1 MASIIRIKRSSTAGN
16 PAVLAAGEL
25 AYSAL
30 ENNDINGGDRLYVG
44 IGTETS
50 GNAANHIVV
59 GGKYFTDLLDH
70 TRGTLTASS
79 ALIADANSK
88 LDNLKVDNLDLN
100 GNTITSTD
108 ANGNIVLDP
117 NGTGYVSIVGTN
129 GVAIPVGTTSQ
140 RGPNVQGTI
149 RYNTE
154 TSSFEGYSGSTW
166 GSLGGVKS
174 VDGLTYISAE
184 SSPGLSDDTLKFVTD
199 GTEAMSLDKDSL
211 DVASKILTT
220 NINSTLTSTST
231 TTGALVVDG
240 GVGIAENLN
249 VGGVINIDNL
259 RLDTNTLSSTNTNG
273 DISITPNGSG
283 KLILNNPYINGTTD
297 TLAEFI
303 YDTVGGAVTSGTGI
317 TVTNSDNANTSTINI
332 TNTAVT
338 AGSYGSTTAIPTF
351 TVNAQ
356 GQLTAAS
363 TQNISTT
370 LNIAGDTGT
379 DAVAHLTDT
388 LTFTGGEGIDTLV
401 TNNTLTIS
409 AEDASSVN
417 KGVASFDSTDFS
429 VSSGNVTLNAERVED
444 IVNGLLVAGEGIDLT
459 YNDAANTL
467 TIDAELATT
476 TNAGV
481 ASFDSGDFSVSS
493 GAVSIKTAGVDNAQL
508 VNSSVTFGSTTVS
521 LGSTSL
527 TLAGIQQLDVDNIR
541 IDGNTISA
549 TDANGGITLAPNGS
563 GHISANFAKIQNVA
577 APTQAQDA
585 ANKAYVDA
593 VAEGLHV
600 HASVKAATT
609 TTLEAHSGGTATYD
623 NGTNGS
629 GATITLSTGISILDG
644 YSLVNGDRVLIKN
657 QANAAH
663 NGIYVRTSSTI
674 FTRAADFDTVLEV
687 ASGDF
692 LFVSYGTANGKTGW
706 VQTVQMVTFGSTNIT
721 FEQFSGAGTYTAG
734 QGLSLTGTTFDIV
747 LNTNGGLEIVS
758 DELGLKSSTA
768 GNGLTFNNGVLA
780 VVGTSDRITVGA
792 DSIDIASTYVG
803 QNTITTLGTIS
814 SGTWQGTT
822 IGAPYGGTGQS
833 SYTVGDLLVATAN
846 NALSKLNIGTAGQ
859 VLQVAGNGTS
869 LTYGDVDG
877 GIYA

>member
-16 PAVLAAGEL
+16 PAILAAGEL

-44 IGTETS
+44 IGTETG
-50 GNAANHIVV
+50 GNAANHIVI

-79 ALIADANSK
+79 ALITDANSK

-129 GVAIPVGTTSQ
+129 GVAIPVGTTAQ

-199 GTEAMSLDKDSL
+199 GSEAMSLDTNSL
-211 DVASKILTT
+211 DIASKISTV
-220 NINSTLTSTST
+220 NINATTSSSST

-240 GVGIAENLN
+240 GVGIAGATNIGGNLT
-249 VGGVINIDNL
+249 VGGTV
-259 RLDTNTLSSTNTNG
+259 
-273 DISITPNGSG
+273 
-283 KLILNNPYINGTTD
+283 YIGAD
-297 TLAEFI
+297 TLAEYI
-303 YDTVGGAVTSGTGI
+303 QD
-317 TVTNSDNANTSTINI
+317 
-332 TNTAVT
+332 T
-338 AGSYGSTTAIPTF
+338 AGMQF
-351 TVNAQ
+351 
-356 GQLTAAS
+356 L
-363 TQNISTT
+363 
-370 LNIAGDTGT
+370 D
-379 DAVAHLTDT
+379 
-388 LTFTGGEGIDTLV
+388 GEGIDISYNDT
-401 TNNTLTIS
+401 TGTTTIS
-409 AEDASSVN
+409 GEDASSVN
-417 KGVASFDSTDFS
+417 KGIASFDSTDFS
-429 VSSGNVTLNAERVED
+429 VVSGNVTLNAERVQD
-444 IVNGLLVAGEGIDLT
+444 IVDGLLVAGEGIDLT
-459 YNDAANTL
+459 YNDGGNTL

-481 ASFDSGDFSVSS
+481 ASFDSGDFSVSN
-493 GAVSIKTAGVDNAQL
+493 GAVSIKTAGVDNTQL

-521 LGSTSL
+521 LGSTSN
-527 TLAGIQQLDVDNIR
+527 TLAGILQLDVDNIR

-549 TDANGGITLAPNGS
+549 TDVNGGITLAPNGS
-563 GHISANFAKIQNVA
+563 GHISANFARIQNVA
-577 APTQAQDA
+577 APLNAQDA

-593 VAEGLHV
+593 VAEGLHI

-609 TTLEAHSGGTATYD
+609 TTLEIHSGGTATYD
-623 NGTNGS
+623 NGTNGD

-644 YSLVNGDRVLIKN
+644 YSLVNGDRILVKN
-657 QANAAH
+657 QSNAAH
-663 NGIYVRTSSTI
+663 NGIYVRTSATVL
-674 FTRAADFDTVLEV
+674 TRASDFNTVLEV

-692 LFVSYGTANGKTGW
+692 LFVSYGTVNGKTGW
-706 VQTVQMVTFGSTNIT
+706 VQTIQMVTFGSTNIV

-747 LNTNGGLEIVS
+747 LQTNGGLEIVS

-780 VVGTSDRITVGA
+780 VGGTSDRITIGA

-803 QNTITTLGTIS
+803 QNSITTLGTIS
-814 SGTWQGTT
+814 SGAWQGTT

-833 SYTVGDLLVATAN
+833 SYSVGDLLVATAS

-877 GIYA
+877 GTYA

>member
-16 PAVLAAGEL
+16 PAILAAGEL

-44 IGTETS
+44 IGTETG
-50 GNAANHIVV
+50 GNAANHIVI

-79 ALIADANSK
+79 ALITDANSK

-129 GVAIPVGTTSQ
+129 GVAIPVGTTAQ

-199 GTEAMSLDKDSL
+199 GSEAMSLDTNSL
-211 DVASKILTT
+211 DIASKISTVNIDATT
-220 NINSTLTSTST
+220 SSSST

-240 GVGIAENLN
+240 GVGIAGATNIGGNLT
-249 VGGVINIDNL
+249 VGGTV
-259 RLDTNTLSSTNTNG
+259 
-273 DISITPNGSG
+273 
-283 KLILNNPYINGTTD
+283 YIGAD
-297 TLAEFI
+297 TLAEYI
-303 YDTVGGAVTSGTGI
+303 QD
-317 TVTNSDNANTSTINI
+317 
-332 TNTAVT
+332 T
-338 AGSYGSTTAIPTF
+338 AGVQFAE
-351 TVNAQ
+351 
-356 GQLTAAS
+356 
-363 TQNISTT
+363 
-370 LNIAGDTGT
+370 
-379 DAVAHLTDT
+379 
-388 LTFTGGEGIDTLV
+388 GEGIDISYNDT
-401 TNNTLTIS
+401 TGTTTIS
-409 AEDASSVN
+409 GEDASSVN
-417 KGVASFDSTDFS
+417 KGIASFDSTDFS
-429 VSSGNVTLNAERVED
+429 VVSGNVTLNAERVQD
-444 IVNGLLVAGEGIDLT
+444 IVDGLLVAGEGIDLT
-459 YNDAANTL
+459 YNDGGNTL

-481 ASFDSGDFSVSS
+481 ASFDSGDFSVSN
-493 GAVSIKTAGVDNAQL
+493 GAVSIKTAGVDNTQL

-521 LGSTSL
+521 LGSTSN
-527 TLAGIQQLDVDNIR
+527 TLAGILQLDVDNIR

-549 TDANGGITLAPNGS
+549 TDVNGGITLAPNGS
-563 GHISANFAKIQNVA
+563 GHISANFARIQNVA
-577 APTQAQDA
+577 APLNAQDA

-593 VAEGLHV
+593 VAEGLHI

-609 TTLEAHSGGTATYD
+609 TTLEIHSGGTATYD
-623 NGTNGS
+623 NGTNGD

-644 YSLVNGDRVLIKN
+644 YSLVNGDRILVKN
-657 QANAAH
+657 QTNAAH
-663 NGIYVRTSSTI
+663 NGIYVRTSATVL
-674 FTRAADFDTVLEV
+674 TRASDFNTVLEV

-692 LFVSYGTANGKTGW
+692 LFVSYGTVNGKTGW
-706 VQTVQMVTFGSTNIT
+706 VQTIQMVTFGSTNIV

-747 LNTNGGLEIVS
+747 LQTNGGLEIVS

-780 VVGTSDRITVGA
+780 VGGTSDRITIGA

-803 QNTITTLGTIS
+803 QNSITTLGTIS
-814 SGTWQGTT
+814 SGAWQGTT

-833 SYTVGDLLVATAN
+833 SYSVGDLLIATASN
-846 NALSKLNIGTAGQ
+846 TLGKLNIGTAGQ

-877 GIYA
+877 GTYA